1 MRPKPDRPDGETI
14 ALQALAFLAE
24 DDDRLSRFLG
34 LTGMELGT
42 LREVATDKTALGAIL
57 DYVLG
62 WEPLLLEFAA
72 SLELAPE
79 AILRARHDLPGA
91 PSW

>member
-1 MRPKPDRPDGETI
+1 MCEKPARPDGETI
-14 ALQALAFLAE
+14 ALQALAFLVE
-24 DDDRLSRFLG
+24 DEERLSRFLG
-34 LTGMELGT
+34 LTGIEMT
-42 LREVATDKTALGAIL
+42 ALRSLATDKAGLGAVL
-57 DYVLG
+57 DYLLN

-79 AILRARHDLPGA
+79 AILRARRDLPGA